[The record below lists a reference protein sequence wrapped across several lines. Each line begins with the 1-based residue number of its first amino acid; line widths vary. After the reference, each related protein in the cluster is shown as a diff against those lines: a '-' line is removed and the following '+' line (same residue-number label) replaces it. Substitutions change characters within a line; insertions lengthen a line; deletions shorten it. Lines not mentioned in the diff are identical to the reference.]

1 MEITDCWLPGQS
13 PKIPLQC
20 WSIHLQP
27 ICPEYVTGFFEA
39 RITKDWPTLSWQSLA
54 VDFFCALLVHGLD
67 SMLSAVEART
77 VLCPAASFATY
88 KAKSIFM
95 FIIIFEIVIGYSQDL
110 TCHEKTYR
118 IKTFKILY
126 YKDLIDP
133 NFFHCISRSFESK
146 TQDVWI

>member
-1 MEITDCWLPGQS
+1 
-13 PKIPLQC
+13 
-20 WSIHLQP
+20 
-27 ICPEYVTGFFEA
+27 
-39 RITKDWPTLSWQSLA
+39 
-54 VDFFCALLVHGLD
+54 
-67 SMLSAVEART
+67 
-77 VLCPAASFATY
+77 
-88 KAKSIFM
+88 M